1 MSTGEKKKSNPQTH
15 KANAFDKAAAYL
27 SAQPRTQ
34 CEVRK
39 YLKQKEYDASE
50 IDDAVKQLLEYGYL
64 DDLQYCQSYI
74 RVAAG
79 KGKGQKKI
87 RQELE
92 ARGIGYETMK
102 AAMLRMEEDGDDSGS
117 GNPVVLDEKKRALE
131 VAVKMARQ
139 QLSEGKALDEKFLA
153 RAARRL
159 AGLGYTTDVIY
170 FVIGKLRGIK
180 TR

>member
-1 MSTGEKKKSNPQTH
+1 MSTEEKKQNSPKTH

-34 CEVRK
+34 WEVRK
-39 YLKQKEYDASE
+39 YLKQKEYDTSE
-50 IDDAVKQLLEYGYL
+50 IDDAVEQLLEYGYL
-64 DDLQYCQSYI
+64 DDLEYCRSYI
-74 RVAAG
+74 RVAAE

-92 ARGIGYETMK
+92 ARGIGRETMEK
-102 AAMLRMEEDGDDSGS
+102 AFPE
-117 GNPVVLDEKKRALE
+117 LDEKKRALE

-180 TR
+180 TK

>member
-1 MSTGEKKKSNPQTH
+1 MSTEENKQNSPQTH
-15 KANAFDKAAAYL
+15 KSNAFDKAAAYL

-34 CEVRK
+34 WEVRK
-39 YLKQKEYDASE
+39 YLKQKKYDTSE
-50 IDDAVKQLLEYGYL
+50 IDDAVEKLLEYGYL

-74 RVAAG
+74 RVAAD

-92 ARGIGYETMK
+92 ARGIRRETM
-102 AAMLRMEEDGDDSGS
+102 EEAFPD
-117 GNPVVLDEKKRALE
+117 LDEKKRALE
-131 VAVKMARQ
+131 VAVKMTRQ
-139 QLSEGKALDEKFLA
+139 QLSEGKELDEKFLA

>member
-1 MSTGEKKKSNPQTH
+1 MSTEEKKQSSPQTH
-15 KANAFDKAAAYL
+15 KANSFDKAAAYL
-27 SAQPRTQ
+27 AAQPRTQ
-34 CEVRK
+34 WEVRK
-39 YLKQKEYDASE
+39 YLKQKEYDTSE
-50 IDDAVKQLLEYGYL
+50 IDDAVEQLLEYGYL
-64 DDLQYCQSYI
+64 DDLEYCRSYI
-74 RVAAG
+74 RVAAE

-92 ARGIGYETMK
+92 ARGIGRETM
-102 AAMLRMEEDGDDSGS
+102 EEAF
-117 GNPVVLDEKKRALE
+117 PELDEKKRALE

>member
-1 MSTGEKKKSNPQTH
+1 MSTEEKKQNSPKTH

-34 CEVRK
+34 WEVRK
-39 YLKQKEYDASE
+39 YLKQKEYDTSE
-50 IDDAVKQLLEYGYL
+50 IDDAVEQLLEYGYL
-64 DDLQYCQSYI
+64 DDLEYCRSYI
-74 RVAAG
+74 RVAAE

-92 ARGIGYETMK
+92 ARGIGRETMEK
-102 AAMLRMEEDGDDSGS
+102 AFPE
-117 GNPVVLDEKKRALE
+117 LDEKKRALE

-153 RAARRL
+153 RVARRL

-180 TR
+180 TK

>member
-1 MSTGEKKKSNPQTH
+1 MSTEEKKQSSTQIH

-34 CEVRK
+34 WEVRK
-39 YLKQKEYDASE
+39 YLKQKEYDPSE
-50 IDDAVKQLLEYGYL
+50 IDDAVEQLLEYGYL
-64 DDLQYCQSYI
+64 DDLEYCRSYI
-74 RVAAG
+74 RVAAE

-92 ARGIGYETMK
+92 ARGIGRETM
-102 AAMLRMEEDGDDSGS
+102 EEAF
-117 GNPVVLDEKKRALE
+117 PELDEKKRALE

-139 QLSEGKALDEKFLA
+139 QLSEGKGLDEKFLA

>member
-1 MSTGEKKKSNPQTH
+1 MSIEEKKQSSPKTH
-15 KANAFDKAAAYL
+15 RVNAFDKAAAYL
-27 SAQPRTQ
+27 AAQPRTQ
-34 CEVRK
+34 WEVRK
-39 YLKQKEYDASE
+39 YLKQKEYDPSE
-50 IDDAVKQLLEYGYL
+50 IDDAVEQLLEYGYL
-64 DDLQYCQSYI
+64 DDLEYCRSYI
-74 RVAAG
+74 RVAAE

-92 ARGIGYETMK
+92 ARGIGRETM
-102 AAMLRMEEDGDDSGS
+102 EEAF
-117 GNPVVLDEKKRALE
+117 PELDEKKRALE

>member
-1 MSTGEKKKSNPQTH
+1 MSIEEKKQSSPKTH
-15 KANAFDKAAAYL
+15 RVNAFDKAAAYL
-27 SAQPRTQ
+27 AAQPRTQ
-34 CEVRK
+34 WEVRK
-39 YLKQKEYDASE
+39 YLKQKEYDPSE
-50 IDDAVKQLLEYGYL
+50 IDDAVEQLLEYGYL
-64 DDLQYCQSYI
+64 DDLEYCWSYI
-74 RVAAG
+74 RVAAE

-92 ARGIGYETMK
+92 ARGIGRETM
-102 AAMLRMEEDGDDSGS
+102 EEAL
-117 GNPVVLDEKKRALE
+117 PELDEKKRALE

>member
-1 MSTGEKKKSNPQTH
+1 MLTEEKKQASPQTH

-27 SAQPRTQ
+27 AAQPRTQ
-34 CEVRK
+34 WEVRK
-39 YLKQKEYDASE
+39 YLKQKEYDTSE
-50 IDDAVKQLLEYGYL
+50 IDDAVEQLLEYGYL
-64 DDLQYCQSYI
+64 DDLEYCRSYI
-74 RVAAG
+74 RVAAE

-92 ARGIGYETMK
+92 ARGIGRETM
-102 AAMLRMEEDGDDSGS
+102 EEAFTE
-117 GNPVVLDEKKRALE
+117 LDEKKRALE

-180 TR
+180 TK

>member
-1 MSTGEKKKSNPQTH
+1 MSIEEKKQSSPQTH

-27 SAQPRTQ
+27 AGQPRTQ
-34 CEVRK
+34 WEVRK
-39 YLKQKEYDASE
+39 YLKRKEYDTSE
-50 IDDAVKQLLEYGYL
+50 IDDAVEQLLEYGYL

-74 RVAAG
+74 RVAAE

-92 ARGIGYETMK
+92 ARGISYDTMK
-102 AAMLRMEEDGDDSGS
+102 EAMLRMEEDGDDSGS
-117 GNPVVLDEKKRALE
+117 GNSVVLDEKKRALE